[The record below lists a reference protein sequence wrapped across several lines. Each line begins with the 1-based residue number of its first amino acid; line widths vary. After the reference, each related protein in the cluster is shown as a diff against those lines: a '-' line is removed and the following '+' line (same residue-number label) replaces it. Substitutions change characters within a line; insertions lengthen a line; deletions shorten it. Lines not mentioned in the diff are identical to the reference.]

1 MAYIEVKEYNEAEGR
16 LKEIYAD
23 LIKTRGKLAEVHK
36 IQSLNPETIVA
47 HMDLYLKIMFGR
59 SPLKRYQREML
70 GVVVSKSNACE
81 YCITHHAE
89 AVNFYWKD
97 DQKMADFISD
107 YNSVTLSEID
117 RMLCNYAKRLTINPQ
132 HFKDNI
138 EVEKLKTIG
147 LSDRAILDATLVIGY
162 FNFVNRIVQSLGVGL
177 EDDPGGYNYE

>member
-1 MAYIEVKEYNEAEGR
+1 MAYIEVKSYDESEGR
-16 LKEIYAD
+16 LKEIYDD
-23 LIKTRGKLAEVHK
+23 LIESRGKLAEVHK
-36 IQSLNPETIVA
+36 IQSLNPETIVV

-59 SPLKRYQREML
+59 SPLKRYQREMI

-97 DQKMADFISD
+97 DQKLEDFITDHTSVSLSD
-107 YNSVTLSEID
+107 TDRILCDYTKQLTL
-117 RMLCNYAKRLTINPQ
+117 NPQ
-132 HFKDNI
+132 HFKDDT
-138 EVEKLKTIG
+138 EAKKLKDAG
-147 LSDRAILDATLVIGY
+147 LNDRAILDATLVIGY

>member
-1 MAYIEVKEYNEAEGR
+1 MAYIEVKNYTDAEGR
-16 LKEIYAD
+16 LKEIYDD
-23 LIKTRGKLAEVHK
+23 LIKSRGKLAEVHK

-70 GVVVSKSNACE
+70 GVVVSKSNGCE

-97 DQKMADFISD
+97 DKKLAEFIHDHTAVS
-107 YNSVTLSEID
+107 LSSKD
-117 RMLCNYAKRLTINPQ
+117 RLLCDYAKELTLNPQ
-132 HFKDNI
+132 NFNDSSWADQ
-138 EVEKLKTIG
+138 LKAMG
-147 LSDRAILDATLVIGY
+147 FNDRAILDATLVIGY

>member
-1 MAYIEVKEYNEAEGR
+1 MAHIEVKNYSEAEGK
-16 LKEIYAD
+16 LKEIYD
-23 LIKTRGKLAEVHK
+23 NLIETRGKLAEVHK

-70 GVVVSKSNACE
+70 GVVVSKNNGCE

-97 DQKMADFISD
+97 AGKLAKFIDDFS
-107 YNSVTLSEID
+107 SVALNETDLV
-117 RMLCNYAKRLTINPQ
+117 LCKYA
-132 HFKDNI
+132 
-138 EVEKLKTIG
+138 EKLTLHPQDFTDDSEVVKLKSVG
-147 LSDRAILDATLVIGY
+147 LNDRAILDATLVIGY

-177 EDDPGGYNYE
+177 EDNPGGYNYE